1 MSTQNNLH
9 ELALQTFDLSVNY
22 GTTPAL
28 WDISLKVPTGVVA
41 GIIGPNG
48 AGKTTLMKTALGLLT
63 PLSGTVKFF
72 GHPLSEVRQRIA
84 YVPQRESVDWD
95 FPITVRDLVLM
106 GRYGKL
112 GLFRRPRQAD
122 YAAVQ
127 EYLEKMGVAQFS
139 NRQISQLSG
148 GQQQRVFLARALIQ
162 EADIYLMDEPF
173 VGVDLVTRSAIM
185 SLLHQL
191 KEQGKTVFVVHHE
204 LDSVQAYFDWVI
216 MLNIRLVAS
225 GLTKSTF
232 TPENLKDCYGKSYSL
247 FDEAIK
253 ISKQMQSGLAE

>member
-1 MSTQNNLH
+1 MHTN
-9 ELALQTFDLSVNY
+9 EKEIALQIQDLSVNY
-22 GTTPAL
+22 GKVPAL
-28 WDISLKVPTGVVA
+28 WDVSLTIPTGVVV

-48 AGKTTLMKTALGLLT
+48 AGKSTLIKTSLNLIS
-63 PLSGTVKFF
+63 PVSGVIKFF
-72 GHPLSEVRQRIA
+72 GLSLPQARQRIA

-112 GLFRRPRQAD
+112 GLFRRPRKAD
-122 YAAVQ
+122 YAAVN
-127 EYLEKMGVAQFS
+127 EYLEKMGISQFS

-162 EADIYLMDEPF
+162 EADLYLMDEPF
-173 VGVDLVTRSAIM
+173 VGVDVATRTIIM

-191 KEQGKTVFVVHHE
+191 KNEGKTVFVVHHE
-204 LDSVQAYFDWVI
+204 LDSVEANFDWLI
-216 MLNIRLVAS
+216 MLNVRLVAY
-225 GLTKSTF
+225 GPTKETF
-232 TPENLKDCYGKSYSL
+232 TPEKLQACYGKSYAL

-253 ISKQMQSGLAE
+253 ISKHIESGY